1 MNEEILTYNTQCSE
15 EILRKINQSEFKR
28 LWKNN
33 LKKNTKNLYWGITFM
48 MAGVIAM
55 LLKNYIFAAFF
66 IGFSLATISSY
77 FNYLSQYKQYKKVF
91 SEKLERK
98 ISNLKINS
106 KDVIWEF
113 TPFHFSFKN
122 YESEYK
128 FIWQEVTYCILDD
141 QYLYITASDLMNFI
155 LDKDNIDEITLNK
168 TITYLEDKS
177 KFKEI

>member
-77 FNYLSQYKQYKKVF
+77 FNYLSQYKQYKKV
-91 SEKLERK
+91 
-98 ISNLKINS
+98 
-106 KDVIWEF
+106 
-113 TPFHFSFKN
+113 
-122 YESEYK
+122 
-128 FIWQEVTYCILDD
+128 
-141 QYLYITASDLMNFI
+141 
-155 LDKDNIDEITLNK
+155 
-168 TITYLEDKS
+168 
-177 KFKEI
+177 